1 MLLTRLLG
9 VRAADHLRAVLD
21 GLLAVERPLR
31 GKRTSAARSPRPPAT
46 WASALVSHLTA
57 REALADHLRILEHR
71 REVGGE
77 V

>member
-31 GKRTSAARSPRPPAT
+31 GKAHVSRPKPAP
-46 WASALVSHLTA
+46 AGNLGKRPGFAPD
-57 REALADHLRILEHR
+57 RP
-71 REVGGE
+71 
-77 V
+77 